1 MLIRRQALLLFF
13 LCGWLPAVGLACVVF
28 GFWEHDRKVQL
39 EERTRDEAAQ
49 TARRLQ
55 AALITRERQLKLLA
69 TDARL
74 IGDLA
79 RNEVPVRDITPGQE
93 LPSRSGDPVVNY
105 WAMNGGDLYAVYG
118 FDADGQPVFIAET
131 VPGPDGVFTTKRA
144 NSIPQVSLDR
154 TLWAKVL
161 KGIAFGTM
169 VRDGVARHYVP
180 VKVPT
185 GWALLVA
192 DFLIDGLLRET
203 LAPDEPLSDAE
214 YRLVLDQRGL
224 VLNELP
230 RAIRYQP
237 ISSTFPGWA
246 SKTAGLSA
254 DSPGSELIL
263 DRGLPYFEAHH
274 PVGSLGLSVVVMRRQ
289 EGFGGR
295 AWWFFLA
302 ALALITILF
311 LGFLRWHQTALR
323 RDHLAI
329 AKVTQSAADIAA
341 GKITR
346 PVEIVAG
353 PELQELAAN
362 FNRMIEKLREQ
373 MAREAEARQFQAF
386 MRLSATITHDLKN
399 AIQALSLLVS
409 NLEAHF
415 DDPEFRAHAVQGLT
429 RSTETL
435 NALIARLSEPMRS
448 LSGELPR
455 PQPTDLVA
463 MLRRVLR
470 ATAEH
475 DRHQLIVVLPDKL
488 IAEVDAERVEKVFEN
503 LIINALQAMDK
514 QQGTL
519 TVSATSDAETCTIS
533 VSDTGVGMTDEYL
546 RDKLFRAFATTKPLG
561 IGLGLYTCREVIRA
575 HGGSI
580 DVKSERGSGTTFNVV
595 LPLRAQSFWATST
608 G

>member
-1 MLIRRQALLLFF
+1 MLIRRHALLLFF
-13 LCGWLPAVGLACVVF
+13 LCGWLPAAGLSCVVF
-28 GFWEHDRKVQL
+28 GFWQHERKVQL
-39 EERTRDEAAQ
+39 EERTRDEATQ

-69 TDARL
+69 TDAQV
-74 IGDLA
+74 ISDLA

-93 LPSRSGDPVVNY
+93 LPFRSGDPVVNY
-105 WAMNGGDLYAVYG
+105 WAMNGGDLLAVYG

-131 VPGPDGVFTTKRA
+131 VSGPDGGFVIKRA

-154 TLWAKVL
+154 TIRAKVL
-161 KGIAFGTM
+161 KGVAFGTI

-192 DFLIDGLLRET
+192 DFLIESLLHET
-203 LAPDEPLSDAE
+203 LAPDESLSEAK

-246 SKTAGLSA
+246 NKMADLSA
-254 DSPGSELIL
+254 DSPGSGSIF
-263 DRGLPYFEAHH
+263 DRGLPYFAAHH
-274 PVGSLGLSVVVMRRQ
+274 PVGSLGLSVVVMRQQ
-289 EGFGGR
+289 ESFGGKP
-295 AWWFFLA
+295 WWFFLA

-311 LGFLRWHQTALR
+311 LGIVRWHQTTLR
-323 RDHLAI
+323 QDQLAI
-329 AKVTQSAADIAA
+329 AKVAQSAADIAA
-341 GKITR
+341 GKITQ

-353 PELQELAAN
+353 PELQKLAAN

-415 DDPEFRAHAVQGLT
+415 DDPEFRAHAVSGLT

-448 LSGELPR
+448 LSGEMPR
-455 PQPTDLVA
+455 PRPTDLVA
-463 MLRRVLR
+463 MLRRVLK

-475 DRHQLIVVLPDKL
+475 DRHQLIVDLPDKL

-503 LIINALQAMDK
+503 LVINALQAMDK
-514 QQGTL
+514 KQGTL

-533 VSDTGVGMTDEYL
+533 VSDTGVGMTEEYL

-575 HGGSI
+575 HAGRI
-580 DVKSERGSGTTFNVV
+580 DAKSERGSGTTFNVV
-595 LPLRAQSFWATST
+595 LPLRAQAFWATST